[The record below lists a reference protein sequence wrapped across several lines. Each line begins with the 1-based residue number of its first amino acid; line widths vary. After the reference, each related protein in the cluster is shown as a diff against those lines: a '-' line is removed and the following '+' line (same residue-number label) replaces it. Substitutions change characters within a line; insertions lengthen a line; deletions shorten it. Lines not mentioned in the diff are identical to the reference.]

1 MSEVPPPPPE
11 FSRPELSRIV
21 KVRPHPP
28 QTLTVEANDSE
39 RAALAQRFGIAAIDS
54 LVAVARF
61 IEDGT
66 AISVDGEI
74 DAALVQEC
82 AVAGD
87 RFPVKVAESFSV
99 RMVPPARRAVTP
111 DEEIE
116 LDEDDLDEIEFDG
129 ESFDLGEIVAQTL
142 ALAIDPYAEG
152 PNAEAARQQAGIVS
166 DDAPQDGPLAD
177 LLRGLKK
184 D

>member
-1 MSEVPPPPPE
+1 MSEALPPPPE
-11 FSRPELSRIV
+11 FSRMV

-28 QTLTVEANDSE
+28 EALTIEASDSE

-61 IEDGT
+61 AEDG
-66 AISVDGEI
+66 ANVSVEGTV

-99 RMVPPARRAVTP
+99 RMIPPVRHPTTP

-152 PNAEAARQQAGIVS
+152 PNAEAARKEAGIVS
-166 DDAPQDGPLAD
+166 DEEPQDGPLAD

-184 D
+184 N

>member
-1 MSEVPPPPPE
+1 MSEAPPPPAE
-11 FSRPELSRIV
+11 FSRLV

-28 QTLTVEANDSE
+28 ETLTIEANDAE

-61 IEDGT
+61 AEDGP
-66 AISVDGEI
+66 AIAVDGAI

-87 RFPVKVAESFSV
+87 RFPVEVAESFSV
-99 RMVPPARRAVTP
+99 RMIPPVRYSTTP

-116 LDEDDLDEIEFDG
+116 LDEGDLDEIEFDG
-129 ESFDLGEIVAQTL
+129 ESFDLGEIVAQSL

-152 PNAEAARQQAGIVS
+152 PNAEAARKEAGITS

>member
-1 MSEVPPPPPE
+1 MSEAPPLPPE
-11 FSRPELSRIV
+11 FSRTI

-28 QTLTVEANDSE
+28 QTLTVEATERE
-39 RAALAQRFGIAAIDS
+39 RAALAERFGIAAIDS

-61 IEDGT
+61 AENGP
-66 AISVDGEI
+66 AISVDGTI
-74 DAALVQEC
+74 TAALVQEC

-87 RFPVKVAESFSV
+87 RFPVRVAEDFTV
-99 RMVPPARRAVTP
+99 RMVPPARHAP

-152 PNAEAARQQAGIVS
+152 PNAGATREEAGIVS
-166 DDAPQDGPLAD
+166 DEAPKDGPLAD
-177 LLRGLKK
+177 LLRGLTK